1 MVSLVGIAHPPSNCS
16 LVVFASERDHQLH
29 VYQYPSCAEADVC
42 IALQGC
48 EGVDSRAIKFL
59 RDIPTLKRLNLTA
72 CRGVQTAAMRHLRTL
87 TNLEVL
93 SIADLVRVGNGA
105 LKYFCSLNKLRT
117 LYVAGCPHITEDG
130 LQLLKH
136 HPVHVYT

>member
-1 MVSLVGIAHPPSNCS
+1 MPASS
-16 LVVFASERDHQLH
+16 VVT
-29 VYQYPSCAEADVC
+29 EARACVAC
-42 IALQGC
+42 MQGC
-48 EGVDSRAIKFL
+48 EGVDSRAIKYL
-59 RDIPTLKRLNLTA
+59 RDVPTLKRLNLTA
-72 CRGVQTAAMRHLRTL
+72 CRGVQTAAMRHLRHL

-105 LKYFCSLNKLRT
+105 LKYFCSLSSLRT

-130 LQLLKH
+130 LQLLRH